1 MKERLSMYADIAEVL
16 GAIAVVVS
24 LAFVGMQISQSNSLV
39 ITDSLRDATQLWV
52 GEYSEAFG
60 TEEST
65 AFMRKAA
72 HHYDDLNKD
81 EQGKFFA
88 QVMGF
93 VAAYDN
99 VYNQYQA
106 GSLREDVFVS
116 ISKAYHGIIS
126 LPGAQ
131 TV

>member
-1 MKERLSMYADIAEVL
+1 
-16 GAIAVVVS
+16 
-24 LAFVGMQISQSNSLV
+24 
-39 ITDSLRDATQLWV
+39 
-52 GEYSEAFG
+52 
-60 TEEST
+60 
-65 AFMRKAA
+65 MRKAA

-81 EQGKFFA
+81 EQGRFFA

-131 TV
+131 TVLLENVGHLPPYLIDHSSIDVLSDSEASLGDPFEFLIE